1 MTIRVLFYVQHLM
14 GVGHQMRAAAVTREL
29 VKAGFDITYVSGGM
43 PVPGLDL
50 GGASFEQLPP
60 CKSADSSFQTL
71 VDETGQPV
79 DELWRESRKERLLN
93 LFTRVCPD
101 VLITET
107 FPFGRRLMRFEL
119 DPLLERAAQTTPK
132 PLIAASIRDILEPKS
147 RPERYDEI
155 TDKIERWYDAIL
167 VHGDPTLV
175 PLEAT
180 VPVTEKFKS
189 KIYYTGYVG
198 EREILPKSEIGQG
211 EVIVTAGSGRVGLT
225 LLEIAMKARSL
236 TKLADAP
243 WRILVGTGMPEDQVH
258 NLIAH
263 AEKGITVERHRTD
276 YLSLLRNCA
285 VSISRAGYNTVM
297 DILIE
302 RPPAVLVPFATPQE
316 TEQLVRAR
324 LLAKLGLV
332 QLVEESDVTPT
343 TLAVAINSAY
353 KAPAMEV
360 KDLGVTGAAKTASLL
375 TDIYRIRDMAS
386 NPGN

>member
-1 MTIRVLFYVQHLM
+1 MTIRVFFYVQHLM

-29 VKAGFDITYVSGGM
+29 VKAGFDVTYVSGGM
-43 PVPGLDL
+43 SVPGLDL

-60 CKSADSSFQTL
+60 CKSADSSFQAL
-71 VDETGQPV
+71 VDENGQPV
-79 DELWRESRKERLLN
+79 DASWRESRKERLQN
-93 LFTRVCPD
+93 LFTHVQPD

-119 DPLLERAAQTTPK
+119 DPLLECAAQTAPK

-167 VHGDPTLV
+167 VHGDPNLI

-180 VPVTEKFKS
+180 VPITETFKS

-198 EREILPKSEIGQG
+198 ERRTLPKSGVGQG
-211 EVIVTAGSGRVGLT
+211 EVIVTAGSGRVGVA
-225 LLEIAMKARSL
+225 LLENAMKARPL
-236 TKLADAP
+236 TKLAHAP
-243 WRILVGTGMPEDQVH
+243 WRILIGTGMPEDQFH
-258 NLIAH
+258 TIKAQ
-263 AEKGITVERHRTD
+263 AENGITVERHRND
-276 YLSLLRNCA
+276 YPSLLRNSA

-302 RPPAVLVPFATPQE
+302 KSHAVFVPFATPAE

-324 LLAKLGLV
+324 LLAESGLV
-332 QLVEESDVTPT
+332 QLVEESEMTPIILAEAVDT
-343 TLAVAINSAY
+343 AYQAPTLS
-353 KAPAMEV
+353 V
-360 KDLGVTGAAKTASLL
+360 KGLRVNGATDTARLL
-375 TDIYRIRDMAS
+375 TEIHKYRYAVP
-386 NPGN
+386 N